1 MPKKKK
7 TYFQQSWLYQE
18 QYKDCLPEAPE
29 NTNAKSK
36 LCKKVFKLSNTA
48 ADSLKSQADSERHK
62 QEIKNL

>member
-29 NTNAKSK
+29 DTNAKSK
-36 LCKKVFKLSNTA
+36 LC
-48 ADSLKSQADSERHK
+48 
-62 QEIKNL
+62 